1 MLVHLSTI
9 AGHILFSIPFRG
21 ISLPASVGPH
31 ASVMPRQNIWPI
43 WPRLVGEVPQDITL
57 ENVLA
62 GLQRCNER
70 RAIAF
75 VVHVV

>member
-1 MLVHLSTI
+1 M
-9 AGHILFSIPFRG
+9 A
-21 ISLPASVGPH
+21 LPASVGPH

-62 GLQRCNER
+62 MFAAMQRAQSDCVCGACRVNVTLILDR
-70 RAIAF
+70 VLTPACWR
-75 VVHVV
+75 